1 MNVLALFFTL
11 YIQKIIFVLNCNQY
25 NKSGELQPG
34 APGTEELLPGNDKNP
49 VDILKIGFDV

>member
-1 MNVLALFFTL
+1 MFCLFFTV

-25 NKSGELQPG
+25 NRSGELQPG

-49 VDILKIGFDV
+49 MDILKIGSDV